1 MGCSNSK
8 SIETNEQKRP
18 IEGVLRTNKSNPSA
32 KSSQPPVPK
41 SVAFEVSLESEANG
55 AAATPISP
63 EKKSLPKRLLDRL
76 QEEATSP
83 EQTAE
88 QILEKQRK
96 AEERRLQVLDER
108 QSKARASVSIAGKSA
123 HERVESRM
131 GERVEDEDDERLRT
145 PAESPTKVKAAEASI
160 APAD

>member
-18 IEGVLRTNKSNPSA
+18 IEGVLRTTKSNSSA
-32 KSSQPPVPK
+32 NSSQPSVPK
-41 SVAFEVSLESEANG
+41 SVAFEVSLQSEANG
-55 AAATPISP
+55 AAASPVSP

-76 QEEATSP
+76 QDEAPTP

-108 QSKARASVSIAGKSA
+108 QNKARASVSVPGKTA
-123 HERVESRM
+123 HERVQSRM
-131 GERVEDEDDERLRT
+131 GERQDDEDDERLRT
-145 PAESPTKVKAAEASI
+145 PAESPAKVKAPETAAQS
-160 APAD
+160 D